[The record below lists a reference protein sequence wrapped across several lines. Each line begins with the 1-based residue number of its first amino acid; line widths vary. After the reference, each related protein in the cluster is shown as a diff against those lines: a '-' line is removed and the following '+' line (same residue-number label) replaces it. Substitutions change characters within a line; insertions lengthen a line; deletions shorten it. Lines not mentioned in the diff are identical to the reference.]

1 MQFKYKGKTYQMD
14 ESYWTGDM
22 PNTSPEFQYE
32 QLIYCIQIQ
41 DWVTLENRITNMLK
55 WGGLLDITNKNKEN
69 E

>member
-1 MQFKYKGKTYQMD
+1 MKFTFKGKKYQID
-14 ESYWTGDM
+14 ESYWKGEM

-41 DWVTLENRITNMLK
+41 DWITLENRINGMLRN
-55 WGGLLDITNKNKEN
+55 GGLKEITNNKEN

>member
-14 ESYWTGDM
+14 ESYWERDM

-32 QLIYCIQIQ
+32 QLIYCIQVQ
-41 DWVTLENRITNMLK
+41 DWVTLENRINGMLK
-55 WGGLLDITNKNKEN
+55 HGGLKEITNNKEN

>member
-1 MQFKYKGKTYQMD
+1 MKFTFKSKTYQID
-14 ESYWTGDM
+14 ENYWDGEM
-22 PNTSPEFQYE
+22 LNTSAEFQYE

>member
-1 MQFKYKGKTYQMD
+1 MKFTFKGKTYQMD
-14 ESYWTGDM
+14 EDYWKGDM
-22 PNTSPEFQYE
+22 LNTSPEFQYE

-55 WGGLLDITNKNKEN
+55 WGGLLDITNKDKEN